1 VNKTFASQRNEL
13 MTRLTILCL
22 VVGLI
27 CLVAC
32 TPAAVQSSEPRDL
45 SPSATWNGDYPIA
58 ALDQLPAGQ
67 QQNRAGYIGD
77 ADTFTKVWQNFMPE
91 EAPPAV
97 DFENS
102 LVVFSRNV
110 VYYNR
115 TNIFKVTLTA
125 GVAEV
130 LAMETMSAMPVED
143 RAAMAMAVIPRAG
156 VKAIRLDETT
166 TVEID

>member
-1 VNKTFASQRNEL
+1 
-13 MTRLTILCL
+13 MTRVTTLSL
-22 VVGLI
+22 VFGLI

-32 TPAAVQSSEPRDL
+32 TPVAVQSNEPRDL
-45 SPSATWNGDYPIA
+45 TPSATWSGDYPIA
-58 ALDQLPAGQ
+58 ALEQLPPGQ

-77 ADTFTKVWQNFMPE
+77 VDTFAKVWQNFMPE
-91 EAPPAV
+91 AALPAV
-97 DFENS
+97 DFANN
-102 LVVFSRNV
+102 LVVFHRNV

-115 TNIFKVTLTA
+115 TNIFKVTLTE

-166 TVEID
+166 TVKVD

>member
-1 VNKTFASQRNEL
+1 
-13 MTRLTILCL
+13 MTRLTTLSL

-32 TPAAVQSSEPRDL
+32 TSAAVQTSEPRDL
-45 SPSATWNGDYPIA
+45 SPSATWSGDYPIA

-67 QQNRAGYIGD
+67 QQSRVGYIND
-77 ADTFTKVWQNFMPE
+77 AAAFAKVWQSFMPE
-91 EAPPAV
+91 AAPPVV
-97 DFENS
+97 DFANN

-115 TNIFKVTLTA
+115 TKIFKVTLTE

-143 RAAMAMAVIPRAG
+143 LAAMAMAVIPRAG
-156 VKAIRLDETT
+156 VKAIRQDETT
-166 TVEID
+166 TVEVD

>member
-1 VNKTFASQRNEL
+1 
-13 MTRLTILCL
+13 MTRVTTLFLLI
-22 VVGLI
+22 GLI

-32 TPAAVQSSEPRDL
+32 TPVAVQSSEPRNL
-45 SPSATWNGDYPIA
+45 TPSATWSGDYPIA
-58 ALDQLPAGQ
+58 ALDQLPPGQ

-77 ADTFTKVWQNFMPE
+77 VDTFARIWQNFMPE
-91 EAPPAV
+91 NALPAV
-97 DFENS
+97 DFENN
-102 LVVFSRNV
+102 LVIFHRNV

-115 TNIFKVTLTA
+115 TNIFKVTLTE

-166 TVEID
+166 TVEVD

>member
-1 VNKTFASQRNEL
+1 
-13 MTRLTILCL
+13 MTRVTTLFLLI
-22 VVGLI
+22 GLI

-32 TPAAVQSSEPRDL
+32 TPVAVQSSEPRNL
-45 SPSATWNGDYPIA
+45 TPSATWSGDYPIA
-58 ALDQLPAGQ
+58 ALDQLPPGQ

-77 ADTFTKVWQNFMPE
+77 VDTFARIWQNFMPE
-91 EAPPAV
+91 NALPAV
-97 DFENS
+97 DFENN
-102 LVVFSRNV
+102 LVVFHRNV

-115 TNIFKVTLTA
+115 TNIFKVTLTE

-156 VKAIRLDETT
+156 VKAIRLDEST
-166 TVEID
+166 TVEVD

>member
-1 VNKTFASQRNEL
+1 
-13 MTRLTILCL
+13 MTRVTILSL
-22 VVGLI
+22 VFGLI

-32 TPAAVQSSEPRDL
+32 TPVAVQSSEPRDL
-45 SPSATWNGDYPIA
+45 TPSATWSGDYPIA
-58 ALDQLPAGQ
+58 ALDQLPPGQ

-77 ADTFTKVWQNFMPE
+77 VDTFAKVWQNFMPE
-91 EAPPAV
+91 AALPAV
-97 DFENS
+97 DFANN
-102 LVVFSRNV
+102 LVVFHRNV

-115 TNIFKVTLTA
+115 TNIFKVTLTE

-166 TVEID
+166 TVEVY

>member
-1 VNKTFASQRNEL
+1 
-13 MTRLTILCL
+13 MTRVTTLSL
-22 VVGLI
+22 VIGLI

-32 TPAAVQSSEPRDL
+32 TPVAVQSSEPRDL
-45 SPSATWNGDYPIA
+45 TPSATWSGDYPIV
-58 ALDQLPAGQ
+58 ALDQLPPGQ

-77 ADTFTKVWQNFMPE
+77 VDTFAKVWQNFMPE
-91 EAPPAV
+91 AALPAV
-97 DFENS
+97 DFANN
-102 LVVFSRNV
+102 LVVFHRNV

-115 TNIFKVTLTA
+115 TNIFKVTLTE

-166 TVEID
+166 TVEVD

>member
-1 VNKTFASQRNEL
+1 
-13 MTRLTILCL
+13 MTRVTTLSL
-22 VVGLI
+22 VIGLI

-32 TPAAVQSSEPRDL
+32 TPVAVQSNEPRDL
-45 SPSATWNGDYPIA
+45 TPSATWSGDYPIA
-58 ALDQLPAGQ
+58 ALDQLPPGQ
-67 QQNRAGYIGD
+67 QQSRAGYIGD
-77 ADTFTKVWQNFMPE
+77 VDTFAKVWQNFMPE
-91 EAPPAV
+91 AALPAV
-97 DFENS
+97 DFANN
-102 LVVFSRNV
+102 LVVFHRNV

-115 TNIFKVTLTA
+115 TNIFKVTLTE

-166 TVEID
+166 SVEVD

>member
-1 VNKTFASQRNEL
+1 
-13 MTRLTILCL
+13 MTRVTTLSL
-22 VVGLI
+22 VIGLI

-32 TPAAVQSSEPRDL
+32 TPVAVQSSEPRDL
-45 SPSATWNGDYPIA
+45 TPSATWSGDYPIA
-58 ALDQLPAGQ
+58 ALEQLPPGQ

-77 ADTFTKVWQNFMPE
+77 VDTFAKVWQNFMPE
-91 EAPPAV
+91 AALPAV
-97 DFENS
+97 DFANN
-102 LVVFSRNV
+102 LVVYRRNV

-115 TNIFKVTLTA
+115 TNIFKVTLTE

-156 VKAIRLDETT
+156 VKAIRLNETT
-166 TVEID
+166 TVEVD

>member
-1 VNKTFASQRNEL
+1 
-13 MTRLTILCL
+13 MIRLTTLFL

-45 SPSATWNGDYPIA
+45 LPSATWSGDYPIA
-58 ALDQLPAGQ
+58 ALDQLPLGQ
-67 QQNRAGYIGD
+67 QQNLAGYIGD
-77 ADTFTKVWQNFMPE
+77 VDTFAKIWQNFMPE
-91 EAPPAV
+91 VALPAV
-97 DFENS
+97 DFANN
-102 LVVFSRNV
+102 LVVFHRNV

-115 TNIFKVTLTA
+115 TNIFKVTLTE

-166 TVEID
+166 TVEVD

>member
-1 VNKTFASQRNEL
+1 
-13 MTRLTILCL
+13 MTRLTTLSL
-22 VVGLI
+22 VVGLF

-32 TPAAVQSSEPRDL
+32 TPAAVQNSEPRDL
-45 SPSATWNGDYPIA
+45 SPSATWSGDYPIA

-67 QQNRAGYIGD
+67 QQNRVGYIGD
-77 ADTFTKVWQNFMPE
+77 ADTFAKVWQDFMPE
-91 EAPPAV
+91 ATLPAV
-97 DFENS
+97 DFENN

-156 VKAIRLDETT
+156 VKAIRLNETT
-166 TVEID
+166 TIEID

>member
-1 VNKTFASQRNEL
+1 
-13 MTRLTILCL
+13 MTRATTLSL
-22 VVGLI
+22 VIGLI

-32 TPAAVQSSEPRDL
+32 TPVAVQSNEPRDL
-45 SPSATWNGDYPIA
+45 TPSATWSGDYPIA
-58 ALDQLPAGQ
+58 ALDQLPPGQ

-77 ADTFTKVWQNFMPE
+77 VDTFAKVWQNFMPE
-91 EAPPAV
+91 AALPAV
-97 DFENS
+97 DFANN
-102 LVVFSRNV
+102 LVVFHRNV

-115 TNIFKVTLTA
+115 TNIFKVTLTE

-166 TVEID
+166 TVEVD

>member
-1 VNKTFASQRNEL
+1 
-13 MTRLTILCL
+13 MTRVTTLSL
-22 VVGLI
+22 VIGLS

-32 TPAAVQSSEPRDL
+32 TPVAVQSSEPQNL
-45 SPSATWNGDYPIA
+45 TPSATWSGDYPIA
-58 ALDQLPAGQ
+58 ALDQLPPGQ

-77 ADTFTKVWQNFMPE
+77 VGTFAKVWQNFMPE
-91 EAPPAV
+91 AALPAV
-97 DFENS
+97 DFANN
-102 LVVFSRNV
+102 LVVFHRNV

-115 TNIFKVTLTA
+115 TNIFKVTLTE

-166 TVEID
+166 TVEVD

>member
-1 VNKTFASQRNEL
+1 
-13 MTRLTILCL
+13 MTRVTTLFLLI
-22 VVGLI
+22 GLI

-32 TPAAVQSSEPRDL
+32 TPVAVQSSEPRNL
-45 SPSATWNGDYPIA
+45 TPSATWSGDYPIA
-58 ALDQLPAGQ
+58 ALDQLPPGQ

-77 ADTFTKVWQNFMPE
+77 VDTFARIWQNFMPE
-91 EAPPAV
+91 AALPAV
-97 DFENS
+97 DFENN
-102 LVVFSRNV
+102 LVVFHRNV

-115 TNIFKVTLTA
+115 TNIFKVTLTE

-156 VKAIRLDETT
+156 VKAIRLDEST
-166 TVEID
+166 TVEVD

>member
-1 VNKTFASQRNEL
+1 
-13 MTRLTILCL
+13 MTRRITFCL
-22 VVGLI
+22 ALGLF
-27 CLVAC
+27 CLAAC
-32 TPAAVQSSEPRDL
+32 APVPLQNSDSQELSS
-45 SPSATWNGDYPIA
+45 SATWSGDYPVA
-58 ALDQLPAGQ
+58 ALDQLPPGQ

-77 ADTFTKVWQNFMPE
+77 VDTFAKVWQNFMPE
-91 EAPPAV
+91 AALPAV
-97 DFENS
+97 DFANN
-102 LVVFSRNV
+102 LVVFHRNV

-115 TNIFKVTLTA
+115 TNIFKVTLTE

-166 TVEID
+166 SVEVD

>member
-1 VNKTFASQRNEL
+1 
-13 MTRLTILCL
+13 MTRVTTLSL
-22 VVGLI
+22 VFGLI

-32 TPAAVQSSEPRDL
+32 TPVAVQSSEPRDL
-45 SPSATWNGDYPIA
+45 TPSATWSGDYPIA
-58 ALDQLPAGQ
+58 ALDQLPPGQ

-77 ADTFTKVWQNFMPE
+77 VDTFAKVWQNFMPE
-91 EAPPAV
+91 AALPAV
-97 DFENS
+97 DFANN
-102 LVVFSRNV
+102 LVVFHRNV

-115 TNIFKVTLTA
+115 TNIFKVTLTE

-166 TVEID
+166 TVEVD

>member
-1 VNKTFASQRNEL
+1 
-13 MTRLTILCL
+13 MTRVTTLSL
-22 VVGLI
+22 VIGLI
-27 CLVAC
+27 CLVGC
-32 TPAAVQSSEPRDL
+32 TPVAVQSSEPRDL
-45 SPSATWNGDYPIA
+45 TPSATWSGEYPIA
-58 ALDQLPAGQ
+58 ALDQLPPGQ

-77 ADTFTKVWQNFMPE
+77 VDTFAKVWQNFMPE
-91 EAPPAV
+91 AALPAV
-97 DFENS
+97 DFANN
-102 LVVFSRNV
+102 LVVFHRNV

-115 TNIFKVTLTA
+115 TNIFKVTLTE

-166 TVEID
+166 SVEVD